1 MLEKRGPF
9 NLTRLL
15 YPLDELRITFT
26 NALLTSSSL
35 EECIYWIAEIHAS
48 GWSPFPL
55 IWEIYYDF
63 YAWKNPSMFDFIS
76 RKQRIYDTTSSCS
89 PVIAVVKNL
98 RVSEW
103 TFDVFVLRQMVM
115 HNSSPKHIYRGK
127 PTIQIRHDIH
137 YESLQRSLQ
146 RFIMA
151 WNIGRWEDITSYL
164 GRMAYEKDTCLTLAN
179 IADVLFKLHPSV
191 KPNILEGNLGSLL
204 CYMLTIRFPP
214 ETISKPRIL
223 SSSIDEEKWY
233 NDTAELTGL
242 THIERYDLLSSI
254 TRYSIN
260 SDAVSCFY
268 IARNVVQDYVYQ
280 WRNFGEYYCK
290 DCPYWNGIMSLCGA
304 SLSIWESIEPD
315 DLQFINDEDEER
327 FYDENWLHP
336 DEQPSD
342 VIERFIPPIDN
353 ECRAYNWIQNVCDS
367 KGCSVGP
374 ISFPT
379 LVWWIESFD
388 KLFI

>member
-1 MLEKRGPF
+1 
-9 NLTRLL
+9 
-15 YPLDELRITFT
+15 
-26 NALLTSSSL
+26 
-35 EECIYWIAEIHAS
+35 
-48 GWSPFPL
+48 
-55 IWEIYYDF
+55 
-63 YAWKNPSMFDFIS
+63 
-76 RKQRIYDTTSSCS
+76 
-89 PVIAVVKNL
+89 
-98 RVSEW
+98 
-103 TFDVFVLRQMVM
+103 
-115 HNSSPKHIYRGK
+115 
-127 PTIQIRHDIH
+127 
-137 YESLQRSLQ
+137 
-146 RFIMA
+146 
-151 WNIGRWEDITSYL
+151 
-164 GRMAYEKDTCLTLAN
+164 
-179 IADVLFKLHPSV
+179 
-191 KPNILEGNLGSLL
+191 
-204 CYMLTIRFPP
+204 
-214 ETISKPRIL
+214 
-223 SSSIDEEKWY
+223 
-233 NDTAELTGL
+233 
-242 THIERYDLLSSI
+242 
-254 TRYSIN
+254 IN